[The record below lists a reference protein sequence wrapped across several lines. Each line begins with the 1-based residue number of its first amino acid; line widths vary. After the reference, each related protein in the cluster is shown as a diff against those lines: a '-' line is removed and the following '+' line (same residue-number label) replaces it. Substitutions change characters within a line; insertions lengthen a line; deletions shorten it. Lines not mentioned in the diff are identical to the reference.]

1 MTRHQLG
8 PWLRH
13 PVLHFVL
20 IGVILFVAS
29 EFWSPAAPP
38 RPRPPVQR
46 EPVLISAEQ
55 IGVMKEDF
63 VRRWGIVATP
73 AQLSALIAQTI
84 EEEMLYR
91 EARLLALDFQ
101 DGSVHRRLVEKM
113 RALGDRPGR
122 PPEELVSEARALGLD
137 EDIVIR
143 RLLVEKMRILLAQD
157 PEAPALTDADLRDY
171 LDRHR
176 ERFLQPAELTFSQL
190 FLDEDLRGASIE
202 DAARATLAQARTL
215 PLADA
220 VALSDPFLLGLR
232 FQAYSRPRLI
242 ARFGTAFAEQVFA
255 LEPGVWS
262 GPIASAYGLQVLV
275 EATREPRLPEV
286 AAIRQQLLEA
296 VGTERATQRLAQG
309 LVRLR
314 ERYRVRVEGRED
326 LSTPGVAV
334 AAQP

>member
-20 IGVILFVAS
+20 IGVTLFVAR
-29 EFWSPAAPP
+29 ELWSPAAPP
-38 RPRPPVQR
+38 RPPVQR
-46 EPVLISAEQ
+46 EPILISAEQ

-63 VRRWGIVATP
+63 VRRWGILPTP

-101 DGSVHRRLVEKM
+101 DGSVQRRLVEKM

-157 PEAPALTDADLRDY
+157 PGAPALTDADLQDY

-190 FLDEDLRGASIE
+190 FLDEDLRGASIK

-262 GPIASAYGLQVLV
+262 GPIASAYGLHLVLV
-275 EATREPRLPEV
+275 EETREPRLPEV

-314 ERYRVRVEGRED
+314 ERYRIRVEGRED

>member
-1 MTRHQLG
+1 MTPHRLG

-20 IGVILFVAS
+20 IGVTFFFAS
-29 EFWSPAAPP
+29 EFWSPAEP
-38 RPRPPVQR
+38 PRPPVQR
-46 EPVLISAEQ
+46 EPILISAEQ
-55 IGVMKEDF
+55 IGVMEEDF
-63 VRRWGIVATP
+63 VRRWGILATP
-73 AQLSALIAQTI
+73 AQMSALIAQTI

-122 PPEELVSEARALGLD
+122 PPEELVGEARALGLD

-157 PEAPALTDADLRDY
+157 PGAPALTDADLQGY

-190 FLDEDLRGASIE
+190 FLDEELRGASIE

-232 FQAYSRPRLI
+232 FQAYSRPRII

-262 GPIASAYGLQVLV
+262 DPIASAYGLHLVLV
-275 EATREPRLPEV
+275 EETHEPHLPEV
-286 AAIRQQLLEA
+286 AAVRQQLLEA

-314 ERYRVRVEGRED
+314 ERYRIRVEGRED